1 MLRNIHFFD
10 LSSGADERRAIELWD
25 GAIAEFALARGCIE
39 RRTLKL
45 YDSRKDETSGEGSV
59 PSAQFINES
68 LWPDVETAMAC
79 WGQEKTQ
86 EFTTAQEELQSMIV
100 MMGGVRY
107 VTP

>member
-1 MLRNIHFFD
+1 MMRNIHFFN

-25 GAIAEFALARGCIE
+25 GALAEFALARGCIE

-45 YDSRKDETSGEGSV
+45 HDSRKDEGSGNGSFE
-59 PSAQFINES
+59 PAQFMNES
-68 LWPDVETAMAC
+68 LWPDIETAVAC
-79 WGQEKTQ
+79 WGQEKTP
-86 EFTTAQEELQSMIV
+86 EFIAAHNELKPMII